1 MSLIIPDKDVLLS
14 ISGTHAA
21 WGEAPELVELA
32 TAGKLITV
40 ANGFDVVYEESELTG
55 MEGTTTI
62 FEIGR
67 EAVVLRRI
75 GTVQS
80 EMHFKAGEISTSAY
94 ETPYGTLTVEVGTSF
109 LRSDIDE
116 NGGELE
122 IRYTIAVEHQV
133 TGENKF
139 LIQVKQLDLGGAER

>member
-1 MSLIIPDKDVLLS
+1 MKQNVMISVRGEQYFDGVDPNATELLTEGQLEKIESGWLLS
-14 ISGTHAA
+14 
-21 WGEAPELVELA
+21 
-32 TAGKLITV
+32 
-40 ANGFDVVYEESELTG
+40 YEESELTG

-62 FEIGR
+62 FEIG
-67 EAVVLRRI
+67 EKEVTLRRV

-80 EMHFKAGEISTSAY
+80 EMHFKGGEISTSAY

-109 LRSDIDE
+109 LRSDINE

-122 IRYTIAVEHQV
+122 IRYSIAVEHQV

>member
-1 MSLIIPDKDVLLS
+1 MKQNVMISVRGEQYFEGVDPNKTELLTE
-14 ISGTHAA
+14 GQL
-21 WGEAPELVELA
+21 ERVE
-32 TAGKLITV
+32 
-40 ANGFDVVYEESELTG
+40 NGWHLSYEESELTG

-62 FEIGR
+62 FEIA
-67 EAVVLRRI
+67 EEEVVLRRV

-80 EMHFKAGEISTSAY
+80 EMHFQTGEISTSAY

-109 LRSDIDE
+109 LRSDINE

-133 TGENKF
+133 TGENRF
-139 LIQVKQLDLGGAER
+139 LIQVKQLDLGGAEQ

>member
-1 MSLIIPDKDVLLS
+1 MKQNVMISVRGEQYFEGVDPDKTELLTEGVLEQMEGGWLLS
-14 ISGTHAA
+14 
-21 WGEAPELVELA
+21 
-32 TAGKLITV
+32 
-40 ANGFDVVYEESELTG
+40 YEESELTG

-62 FEIGR
+62 FEIG
-67 EAVVLRRI
+67 EEEVVLRRI

-80 EMHFKAGEISTSAY
+80 EMHFRAGEISTSAY
-94 ETPYGTLTVEVGTSF
+94 ETPYGTLTVEVGTGF
-109 LRSDIDE
+109 LRSEINE